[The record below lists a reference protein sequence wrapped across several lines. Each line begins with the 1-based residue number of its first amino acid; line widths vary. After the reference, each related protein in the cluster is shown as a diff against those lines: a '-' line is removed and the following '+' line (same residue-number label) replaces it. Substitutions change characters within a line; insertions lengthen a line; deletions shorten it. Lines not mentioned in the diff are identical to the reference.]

1 MARLKFR
8 TDGTT
13 VLFDPSDDPFPPEA
27 LSQLPPTLPSQAA
40 EQAQPQLPTEI
51 PPAQAQSHLPAVQS
65 EAAADASSLALQL
78 TPALTAADEEFCPR
92 TISFTIPGG
101 GPGNP
106 GVQVT
111 AVEHQENGV
120 KTGTIDFT
128 VDVLGDADLRGL
140 FFQFNEAH
148 LNGLTVTGGD
158 GLITKTVIQANSV
171 INLGQGA
178 EMNGAASPFDVGI
191 RWGTPGPNPD
201 NINFPVHF
209 TLSNAANNLTL
220 DDIAHQQFGVK
231 IGAAGG
237 KDAKLTTIAPAAPD
251 AHDDAFAI
259 FEDGA
264 GGLGNP
270 SHVPVG
276 QLFEVIKNSDTDA
289 DGDTLTVTAFHAGPS
304 HGTVQIVDGS
314 DADLL
319 PGDAILYTPDADYS
333 GPDSFVYC
341 VSDGHGGQDNATVN
355 VSVAAVADIPDLTYS
370 VALGATINEY
380 LVTVTAK
387 QTDLDSSEFIDRISW
402 TVPGGTPAD
411 VSITPVGDVNPG
423 DEPDQI
429 VQTFAVTVP
438 LGQDT
443 KFDLDITAVSKE
455 VSNGDEEQATVAV
468 PIELD
473 FTHNTAQETFSTT
486 NQSIWDPSLPA
497 AFNDDRFIGVGHLA
511 PDGSVVPIS
520 DHTSVDIGVAEIG
533 GSYSLA
539 LGLKS
544 SLHATFGDIEATL
557 PYNITIDTSYNVTT
571 DSLLIDPSAAL
582 DPSAHFSTHGPG
594 GSYNLDFVFDA
605 TLSAFLH
612 PVIGPNLDPTVGPL
626 DLGFNLL
633 SIDSATFTKPLDLPP
648 PPDTVAHLTLNWPHS
663 MGASTLETNG
673 APVDADTLHSDGT
686 SLDIV
691 KLDVD
696 VIALALAVLGIS
708 PNPLDLGFVDLVE
721 LNVNGGVALAQHF
734 DLNSVLDASLT
745 LEDGTSLPFA
755 FGSPL
760 PIIPNASSHDANH
773 DGQIDF
779 GLHLTPD
786 ATLDNKTALDFHIGG
801 DIGILDFNPGPTLF
815 SVGAD
820 LDIGEIPIYHPDAFT
835 LGGFNSQDYHFQV

>member
-1 MARLKFR
+1 MA
-8 TDGTT
+8 
-13 VLFDPSDDPFPPEA
+13 A
-27 LSQLPPTLPSQAA
+27 
-40 EQAQPQLPTEI
+40 
-51 PPAQAQSHLPAVQS
+51 
-65 EAAADASSLALQL
+65 
-78 TPALTAADEEFCPR
+78 FCPR
-92 TISFTIPGG
+92 QISFTIPGML
-101 GPGNP
+101 

-111 AVEHQENGV
+111 ATENG
-120 KTGTIDFT
+120 GNIDFT
-128 VDVLGDADLRGL
+128 VDVLDSSALTGDLRGL
-140 FFQFNEAH
+140 FFQFNESK
-148 LNGLTVTGGD
+148 LGTLKITGGE
-158 GLITKTVIQANSV
+158 GLITSTHISANSV
-171 INLGQGA
+171 IDLGNGNN
-178 EMNGAASPFDVGI
+178 MKGAASPFDVGI
-191 RWGTPGPNPD
+191 AFGSQGIGKGD
-201 NINFPVHF
+201 DINGPVHF
-209 TLSNAANNLTL
+209 TLTDTAGPLTL
-220 DDIAHQQFGVK
+220 DDFAGLQFGARVTSIGELNHRTDSEK
-231 IGAAGG
+231 IVG
-237 KDAKLTTIAPAAPD
+237 LAPAAPD
-251 AHDDAFAI
+251 AHDDAFNI

-264 GGLGNP
+264 SSLADP
-270 SHVPVG
+270 SKTPTAVTFNV
-276 QLFEVIKNSDTDA
+276 LSNDTDA
-289 DGDTLTVTAFHAGPS
+289 DHDQLIITDVHQDAIH
-304 HGTVQIVDGS
+304 HGTVAIAPDGHS
-314 DADLL
+314 
-319 PGDAILYTPDADYS
+319 ILYTPDLDYS
-333 GPDSFVYC
+333 GTDTFVYC
-341 VSDGHGGQDNATVN
+341 VSDGHGGEDNATVN
-355 VSVAAVADIPDLTYS
+355 INVAAVADIPKITYS

-380 LVTVTAK
+380 LVTVTAT
-387 QTDLDSSEFIDRISW
+387 QTDLDSSEFIDRIAW
-402 TVPGGTPAD
+402 TGVPAD
-411 VSITPVGDVNPG
+411 VTITAVGDPNPA

-429 VQTFAVTVP
+429 AMQFVVTVP
-438 LGQDT
+438 PKQDT
-443 KFDLDITAVSKE
+443 DFNLNITAFSKE
-455 VSNGDEEQATVAV
+455 VSNGDEEQATAVV
-468 PIELD
+468 PIKFD
-473 FTHNTAQETFSTT
+473 FNENTAQETFSTI

-511 PDGSVVPIS
+511 PDGSVVPVS

-544 SLHATFGDIEATL
+544 SLHATLGDIEATL

-612 PVIGPNLDPTVGPL
+612 PVVGPNLDPTVGPL

-633 SIDSATFTKPLDLPP
+633 SIDSATFTKTIDLPP
-648 PPDTVAHLTLNWPHS
+648 PPNTVTTLTLNWPHS
-663 MGASTLETNG
+663 TGVSTLETNG

-686 SLDIV
+686 SVDIV
-691 KLDVD
+691 NLDVD

-734 DLNSVLDASLT
+734 DLNSVLDAALT

-820 LDIGEIPIYHPDAFT
+820 LDLGEIPIYHPAAFDV
-835 LGGFNSQDYHFQV
+835 GGFNSQDYHFQV

>member
-27 LSQLPPTLPSQAA
+27 LSQLPPTLQSQAA

-78 TPALTAADEEFCPR
+78 TPALTAADEFCPR
-92 TISFTIPGG
+92 TISFTIPGA

-128 VDVLGDADLRGL
+128 VDVLGNADLRGL

-158 GLITKTVIQANSV
+158 GLITNKLIQANSV
-171 INLGQGA
+171 IDLGQGA
-178 EMNGAASPFDVGI
+178 EMHGAASPFDVGI
-191 RWGTPGPNPD
+191 KWGTPGPNPD
-201 NINFPVHF
+201 FINFPVHF

-220 DDIAHQQFGVK
+220 DDIAHQEFGVK
-231 IGAAGG
+231 LGAVKGP
-237 KDAKLTTIAPAAPD
+237 DAKLTTIAPAAPD
-251 AHDDAFAI
+251 AVNDNVPPNSI

-264 GGLGNP
+264 SGFGDP
-270 SHVPVG
+270 SHVPLG
-276 QLFEVIKNSDTDA
+276 KTGLIEVLANDTDA
-289 DGDTLTVTAFHAGPS
+289 DGDKLTITDLHGVQ
-304 HGTVQIVDGS
+304 HGTLQIVDGS

-319 PGDAILYTPDADYS
+319 PGDAILYTPDTDYS
-333 GPDSFVYC
+333 GPDSFLYC

-355 VSVAAVADIPDLTYS
+355 LNVEAVADVPDLQVS
-370 VALGATINEY
+370 VVQGDEINVY
-380 LVTVTAK
+380 LVNVTAT
-387 QTDLDSSEFIDRISW
+387 QTDLDGSEFIDRISW
-402 TVPGGTPAD
+402 TVPGGVPAD

-429 VQTFAVTVP
+429 VQQFVVTVP

-455 VSNGDEEQATVAV
+455 VSNGDTEQATVAV

-497 AFNDDRFIGVGHLA
+497 AFNDERFLGFHDA
-511 PDGSVVPIS
+511 DSAK
-520 DHTSVDIGVAEIG
+520 VDIELASAG
-533 GSYSLA
+533 GSYDITIGFQST
-539 LGLKS
+539 
-544 SLHATFGDIEATL
+544 LHATLGDIEATL
-557 PYNITIDTSYNVTT
+557 PYDITIDTTYNVTT
-571 DSLLIDPSAAL
+571 DSLLIDPSAVL
-582 DPSAHFSTHGPG
+582 DPSAHFTTHGPG
-594 GSYNLDFVFDA
+594 GSYNLDFVCLA
-605 TLSAFLH
+605 ELSAFLH
-612 PVIGPNLDPTVGPL
+612 NPIHDFDKSVSV
-626 DLGFNLL
+626 DLGFPILD
-633 SIDSATFTKPLDLPP
+633 IDSATFTKTIDIPP
-648 PPDTVAHLTLNWPHS
+648 VDPVATLTLNWPHS
-663 MGASTLETNG
+663 IGESTLETNG

-691 KLDVD
+691 NLDVD
-696 VIALALAVLGIS
+696 VIALACAVLGI
-708 PNPLDLGFVDLVE
+708 PNPLDLGFVDL
-721 LNVNGGVALAQHF
+721 LALDVNGGIDVAQHF
-734 DLNSVLDASLT
+734 DLNSVLKAQDASIV
-745 LEDGTSLPFA
+745 LEDGSSLPFA

-760 PIIPNASSHDANH
+760 PIIPNASSHDANQ
-773 DGQIDF
+773 DGKIDF
-779 GLHLTPD
+779 SLHLTPD
-786 ATLDNKTALDFHIGG
+786 ATLHNETDLGFH
-801 DIGILDFNPGPTLF
+801 
-815 SVGAD
+815 VGAD
-820 LDIGEIPIYHPDAFT
+820 LKVLDFGDPFGALFSLGGDLPLGEIPIYNPAAFA
-835 LGGFNSQDYHFQV
+835 LNGFNSQDVHFQV

>member
-201 NINFPVHF
+201 DINFPVHF

-220 DDIAHQQFGVK
+220 DDIAHQEFGAKV
-231 IGAAGG
+231 GAAGG

-251 AHDDAFAI
+251 AHDDAFNI

-264 GGLGNP
+264 NGLGDP

-289 DGDTLTVTAFHAGPS
+289 DGDTLTVTGFHDGPS
-304 HGTVQIVDGS
+304 HGTVQIVDGA
-314 DADLL
+314 DADAL
-319 PGDAILYTPDADYS
+319 PGDAVLYTPDADYS

-355 VSVAAVADIPDLTYS
+355 VTVEAVADIPDLQVS

-380 LVTVTAK
+380 IVNVTAT
-387 QTDLDSSEFIDRISW
+387 QTDLDGSEFIDRISW
-402 TVPGGTPAD
+402 SGVPAD
-411 VSITPVGDVNPG
+411 ATITPVGDPNPV
-423 DEPDQI
+423 DEPGQLAMQF
-429 VQTFAVTVP
+429 VVTVP
-438 LGQDT
+438 PKQDT
-443 KFDLDITAVSKE
+443 DFNLNITAVSKE
-455 VSNGDEEQATVAV
+455 VSNGDEEQATFAQQ
-468 PIELD
+468 IKFD
-473 FTHNTAQETFSTT
+473 FNENTSRPSRRPTRASGIPAFRRRLTT
-486 NQSIWDPSLPA
+486 
-497 AFNDDRFIGVGHLA
+497 
-511 PDGSVVPIS
+511 
-520 DHTSVDIGVAEIG
+520 T
-533 GSYSLA
+533 
-539 LGLKS
+539 GLS
-544 SLHATFGDIEATL
+544 G
-557 PYNITIDTSYNVTT
+557 
-571 DSLLIDPSAAL
+571 
-582 DPSAHFSTHGPG
+582 
-594 GSYNLDFVFDA
+594 
-605 TLSAFLH
+605 
-612 PVIGPNLDPTVGPL
+612 
-626 DLGFNLL
+626 
-633 SIDSATFTKPLDLPP
+633 SATWRRTAASCRYRTIHPS
-648 PPDTVAHLTLNWPHS
+648 TSEWPR
-663 MGASTLETNG
+663 
-673 APVDADTLHSDGT
+673 
-686 SLDIV
+686 
-691 KLDVD
+691 
-696 VIALALAVLGIS
+696 LAAV
-708 PNPLDLGFVDLVE
+708 
-721 LNVNGGVALAQHF
+721 
-734 DLNSVLDASLT
+734 
-745 LEDGTSLPFA
+745 
-755 FGSPL
+755 
-760 PIIPNASSHDANH
+760 
-773 DGQIDF
+773 
-779 GLHLTPD
+779 
-786 ATLDNKTALDFHIGG
+786 TA
-801 DIGILDFNPGPTLF
+801 
-815 SVGAD
+815 
-820 LDIGEIPIYHPDAFT
+820 
-835 LGGFNSQDYHFQV
+835 